1 MGYSYRLVALGYFV
15 YHLAIMKRIV
25 KRWLFILL
33 ILCIVISFALG
44 IYLFVTRPEE
54 IGGFSLSE
62 GPLDLVEL
70 MNQEQSSSGESLP
83 ILAPEDA
90 VPEKERGVLLTG
102 DDFSASILKDGR
114 AGVGLD
120 IADDIDWD
128 ISFDVN
134 PWEDK
139 YSFTT
144 EWTLHL

>member
-1 MGYSYRLVALGYFV
+1 M
-15 YHLAIMKRIV
+15 YHLAIMKQIA
-25 KRWLFILL
+25 KRWIFILL
-33 ILCIVISFALG
+33 VLCIVISFALG

-83 ILAPEDA
+83 ILPPEDA